1 MAFQR
6 LLAQSVVN
14 DLEVAE
20 RWYSALFDGAPQ
32 ARPMD
37 GLIEWHLGPTFGV
50 QVWLDPTR
58 AGRSSMVIDESDL
71 DALAARLNAAGL
83 DHDGPRPV
91 TASRVLVLS
100 DPDGNQIV
108 ITGT

>member
-1 MAFQR
+1 
-6 LLAQSVVN
+6 
-14 DLEVAE
+14 
-20 RWYSALFDGAPQ
+20 
-32 ARPMD
+32 
-37 GLIEWHLGPTFGV
+37 
-50 QVWLDPTR
+50 
-58 AGRSSMVIDESDL
+58 MVIDEFDL

-100 DPDGNQIV
+100 DPDGNQVV

>member
-1 MAFQR
+1 VCQLAFANCWNS
-6 LLAQSVVN
+6 LTTS
-14 DLEVAE
+14 
-20 RWYSALFDGAPQ
+20 
-32 ARPMD
+32 
-37 GLIEWHLGPTFGV
+37 FGV

-58 AGRSSMVIDESDL
+58 AGRSSMVIDESNL

-83 DHDGPRPV
+83 DHDGPRP

-100 DPDGNQIV
+100 DSDGNQVV